1 MMRNIISRNRVE
13 RSIKSKNRMMRN
25 IRSRNRVER
34 SIKGRIKVLFVN
46 LLKNLSEYL
55 NIFAEK

>member
-1 MMRNIISRNRVE
+1 
-13 RSIKSKNRMMRN
+13 MMRN